1 MAAGKGVVGSEL
13 KSREHVEPAV
23 CVLVLNYNG
32 KAHLDDCLTSA
43 LASARSYDGLCA
55 VVCVDNKSTDGS
67 REYVRERFAD
77 VELVEAPRND
87 FLFSLNAVIEAR
99 REEIVIVVNNDM
111 RFAADFVAFL
121 VGHFE
126 DPDVGAVGAAILT
139 WDGSADTVGPRC
151 ARLDHWWF
159 YKWWRYDCQQ
169 PALTLEACGGA
180 VAYRRSMFV
189 ALGGFD
195 RLYRPGYYEDL
206 DVSYRA
212 WARGWKVVYE
222 PRSRAFHKESVSML
236 ERFGDAAKARI
247 LYRNHLLFTTKN
259 VGGWRFLIGFLALLP
274 LRALRPLL
282 TGDRV
287 PLGGFV
293 RALPSLPAALLRR
306 MRAREPILDLQQFN
320 NVTCLT
326 PGAVPPA
333 LKTEDWAPTAE
344 ERA

>member
-1 MAAGKGVVGSEL
+1 MTP
-13 KSREHVEPAV
+13 KSV

-32 KAHLDDCLTSA
+32 LAHLDDCLGSLLRA
-43 LASARSYDGLCA
+43 ARSYDGPCT

-67 REYVRERFAD
+67 REYVRERFVD
-77 VELVEAPRND
+77 VEVVEAPQND
-87 FLFSLNAVIEAR
+87 FLFSLNAVINAR
-99 REEIVIVVNNDM
+99 TEEFAIVVNNDM
-111 RFAADFVAFL
+111 RFADDFVTFL
-121 VGHFE
+121 VGPFD

-151 ARLDHWWF
+151 ARLDQCWF

-180 VAYRRSMFV
+180 VAYRRRVFV
-189 ALGGFD
+189 ELGGFD
-195 RLYRPGYYEDL
+195 PLYRPGYYEDL

-222 PRSRAFHKESVSML
+222 PRSRAYHKESVSML
-236 ERFGDAAKARI
+236 ERFGDAAKARM

-274 LRALRPLL
+274 LRVLRPLFA
-282 TGDRV
+282 GDHV
-287 PLGGFV
+287 PLRGFIW
-293 RALPSLPAALLRR
+293 ALPSLPAALLRR
-306 MRAREPILDLQQFN
+306 IRLSEPILDLRRFES
-320 NVTCLT
+320 VSFVAPAVVPTGLT
-326 PGAVPPA
+326 
-333 LKTEDWAPTAE
+333 TEDWRLTTE